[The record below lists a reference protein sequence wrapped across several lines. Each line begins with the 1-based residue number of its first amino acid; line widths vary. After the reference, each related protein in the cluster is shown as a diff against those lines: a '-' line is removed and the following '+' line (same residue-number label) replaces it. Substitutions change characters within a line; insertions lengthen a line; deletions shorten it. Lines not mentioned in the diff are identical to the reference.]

1 MFKAQ
6 KRSWL
11 RRLLGLA
18 VACQFGASIGVAQF
32 PSEDAGLEAAAFRP
46 IFLGKSD
53 DTSIAPVVYNEP
65 AAAFHLAA
73 PAGDDLGD
81 SVKAADESTDKS
93 DNAGQEK
100 DSRDELIEDLTK
112 RLDDMEESW
121 GQYQGKI
128 TKEAEAKKKKS
139 SYKMG
144 GRLHMDY
151 WNFMDNSPGIGYF
164 EHPDEMVGGNPNPKY
179 GTDPEDR
186 FLFRRLRLE
195 IEGNIPQNMVFRIQM
210 DFNNP
215 STPEYKDA
223 YIGWTNLPYNQVLL
237 LGNQKR
243 PMGLDHLNSSR
254 HNVFMERPF
263 AVEAFNEDARRI
275 GLAMYGHNDAEST
288 FWAYGIYN
296 LENTST
302 TGRFIGDS
310 MQMGGYGRVGGSPWY
325 DEVSG
330 GRGYWHVAMSGA
342 VAKPDG
348 DASGADSN
356 NNEARFR
363 TRPEAR
369 SDSRWLNTGRI
380 VGADWFETIGLESM
394 LNIGSL
400 QITSEYLF
408 NWVQRDDQIAG
419 SGPDTHFHGG
429 YIFASYFLTG
439 EHIPYKRTHG
449 TIDRVKPFENFFL
462 VDRLCGNRG
471 RKMGMG
477 ALALALRYDYIDL
490 TDGDIQGGVGH
501 SVTGGLN
508 WYWTAYSKLQTNLIY
523 GEIDDH
529 SPVGPTGT
537 EYTSGDYAILGMR
550 FMLDF

>member
-1 MFKAQ
+1 MFKSR
-6 KRSWL
+6 KRYWL
-11 RRLLGLA
+11 LKLLGLA
-18 VACQFGASIGVAQF
+18 FVCQSGAAISYAQF
-32 PSEDAGLEAAAFRP
+32 PANEAALDASAFRP
-46 IFLGKSD
+46 ILLGQSD
-53 DTSIAPVVYNEP
+53 SGAVAPVGFNAP
-65 AAAFHLAA
+65 AANANWAVA
-73 PAGDDLGD
+73 DDAMPAEGLGD
-81 SVKAADESTDKS
+81 SVKVTEGAEETKDE
-93 DNAGQEK
+93 
-100 DSRDELIEDLTK
+100 RDELIEDLTK
-112 RLDDMEESW
+112 RLDGMEKSW
-121 GQYQGKI
+121 DEYQGKI

-164 EHPDEMVGGNPNPKY
+164 EHDDAAEANY

-195 IEGNIPQNMVFRIQM
+195 IEGTVPENMVFRIQM

-223 YIGWTNLPYNQVLL
+223 YIGWTNLPYNQTLL

-275 GLAMYGHNDAEST
+275 GLAMYGHNDSEST

-348 DASGADSN
+348 DASAADSN
-356 NNEARFR
+356 SNEARFR

-439 EHIPYKRTHG
+439 EHIPYKRSHG

-462 VDRLCGNRG
+462 VDRFCGNRG
-471 RKMGMG
+471 GKMGMG